1 MLPIAGQTAGLIG
14 EKIFVET
21 HGLFPH
27 PTPWAKNIFKIF
39 FPRRG
44 PSAIYTQ
51 EGNRKN
57 ANF

>member
-14 EKIFVET
+14 VKFFVDT
-21 HGLFPH
+21 HGWFPPPRH
-27 PTPWAKNIFKIF
+27 GLKMFLTF
-39 FPRRG
+39 FFHG

-57 ANF
+57 VNF